1 MPLACLRVPPSA
13 SGCLCVPP
21 SATDHGALIASV
33 IRYEVARDAAR
44 LATGEQWPG
53 GISATMEAK
62 LHRVKNYRR
71 ALSTTEKELQAL
83 RAESAENAKKGRQ
96 GEVHQRR

>member
-1 MPLACLRVPPSA
+1 MRDTE
-13 SGCLCVPP
+13 CLCVPP
-21 SATDHGALIASV
+21 STTDHWALSASV

-71 ALSTTEKELQAL
+71 ALSTTEKELHAL